1 MSALKELIK
10 EQAQRLSQPDVKKQR
25 DHWIQ
30 QEEQLVAQLKAWL
43 KEADPD
49 GALKFE
55 RTSHELR
62 EEQFGAYEAAGMKI
76 DLGGRRVEIVP
87 RGGAVGGVV
96 PLEDGRP
103 VRIHGLVDVANEV
116 ERYRLYRTLDDSGE
130 RWFIK
135 HRAAERAVTL
145 DRASFESAM
154 VSLLK

>member
-1 MSALKELIK
+1 MSALQELIR

-25 DHWIQ
+25 DHWLQ
-30 QEEQLVAQLKAWL
+30 QEEQLLAQLEAWL
-43 KEADPD
+43 KAADPD
-49 GALKFE
+49 GALKVE
-55 RTSHELR
+55 KTSHELR
-62 EEQFGAYEAAGMKI
+62 EEKFGSYAASGMRI

-103 VRIHGLVDVANEV
+103 VRIHGLVDVSNDV

-135 HRAAERAVTL
+135 HRAAERAVSL
-145 DRASFESAM
+145 DRTNFESAM
-154 VSLLK
+154 VDLLK